1 MNNDDPLHLTSPD
14 GSVEVT
20 ITCENGRLRYVVRYN
35 DTQVITSSLLGLS
48 FTEGTLSENF
58 RVVSTVRTEV
68 DETWS
73 PVWGR
78 YNEIHDHH
86 KELRLELK
94 RSGDGPTRLDLIF
107 RVFDDGIGFRYEL
120 PDQPALTS
128 FTVTDELTEFNLA
141 TDYTAW
147 WIPGDYD
154 SYEYIY
160 EKTPASEIDRAHT
173 PLTLRANPNCYLSIH
188 EAALFDYPA
197 MTVVGPT
204 PSETDGHAPSTDEV
218 ACSVNLTPLP
228 DGTKAHGTVPH
239 QTPWRTIQLGTN
251 PGDLVESPLLLNLND
266 PPSFNADWVSPGMY
280 IGIWWALHIG
290 KYTWTPGPN
299 LGATTENTKEYID
312 FAADHDIPML
322 LVEGWNEGWDG
333 EFADQD
339 FTSPNPQYDLHDVVQ
354 YGTNRGVDLVAHC
367 ETGANFLAFEDQLEE
382 AFSLYGDLDVSGV
395 KTGYVGE
402 LPDEHHHHDQ
412 RLVNHHHHVISTAA
426 KHGLLLD
433 VHEGIKPT
441 GLRRTYPNLLTT
453 ECVRGM
459 EYNAWSEGNPPSHT
473 VTLPFTRML
482 AGPMDYTPGI
492 FDVRFPEYEHK
503 EIEGHD
509 GAVRVHTT
517 RARQLALL
525 VILFSGLQMAADL
538 PENYH
543 REPEFEFVQSIPATW
558 DGTRVLDAVIGE
570 YITIA
575 RRHGD
580 EWFLASATNE
590 KPRTLDVPLDFLSQD
605 TYTATIY
612 RDGDDCDIETNPEAV
627 AIDNRRVSTED
638 SIRVSLVSGGGT
650 AIHLE
655 PT

>member
-1 MNNDDPLHLTSPD
+1 
-14 GSVEVT
+14 
-20 ITCENGRLRYVVRYN
+20 
-35 DTQVITSSLLGLS
+35 
-48 FTEGTLSENF
+48 
-58 RVVSTVRTEV
+58 
-68 DETWS
+68 
-73 PVWGR
+73 
-78 YNEIHDHH
+78 
-86 KELRLELK
+86 
-94 RSGDGPTRLDLIF
+94 
-107 RVFDDGIGFRYEL
+107 
-120 PDQPALTS
+120 
-128 FTVTDELTEFNLA
+128 
-141 TDYTAW
+141 
-147 WIPGDYD
+147 
-154 SYEYIY
+154 
-160 EKTPASEIDRAHT
+160 
-173 PLTLRANPNCYLSIH
+173 
-188 EAALFDYPA
+188 
-197 MTVVGPT
+197 
-204 PSETDGHAPSTDEV
+204 
-218 ACSVNLTPLP
+218 LTPLP

-482 AGPMDYTPGI
+482 AGPLDFHQGS
-492 FDVRFPEYEHK
+492 FR
-503 EIEGHD
+503 
-509 GAVRVHTT
+509 AVKP
-517 RARQLALL
+517 ADFKPIYDAPL
-525 VILFSGLQMAADL
+525 VIGTPVFLFFFFEVTLKILLPKAEPPSADAADAL
-538 PENYH
+538 AIAITHAHH
-543 REPEFEFVQSIPATW
+543 RQSAALRLKVV
-558 DGTRVLDAVIGE
+558 GL
-570 YITIA
+570 
-575 RRHGD
+575 
-580 EWFLASATNE
+580 
-590 KPRTLDVPLDFLSQD
+590 
-605 TYTATIY
+605 
-612 RDGDDCDIETNPEAV
+612 
-627 AIDNRRVSTED
+627 
-638 SIRVSLVSGGGT
+638 
-650 AIHLE
+650 
-655 PT
+655 